1 MSPERKRPPS
11 GGAEDGRSERRK
23 KSTAGSHSQ
32 PEHGSGLNGPRAECI
47 RILERIVQPGG
58 VQHWLKGR
66 QPVLDDM
73 TGAQL
78 LTVDPERLLKRL
90 EALNSQLAED
100 LENEIDPIAIE
111 RPPLRKRKQSEA
123 TKVLGILDEIFGE
136 GGDH

>member
-11 GGAEDGRSERRK
+11 GGAEDGRWERRK

-32 PEHGSGLNGPRAECI
+32 PEHDSGLNGPRAECI

-66 QPVLDDM
+66 QPALDDM

-78 LTVDPERLLKRL
+78 LTVDPERLLR
-90 EALNSQLAED
+90 
-100 LENEIDPIAIE
+100 
-111 RPPLRKRKQSEA
+111 PLRFLDAHGDDDCADPAIDRPHARRKDGELSR
-123 TKVLGILDEIFGE
+123 VLAILDELE
-136 GGDH
+136 AKGGQA